1 MRDEIDSCKFVYLR
15 YLGEP
20 EDNALRIVIEEAK
33 ADGPAQDVE
42 VLPGHVLSGS
52 RAIES
57 DETCRTFELFW
68 SSYVA
73 YSVRNESFCTL
84 DNSEVHE
91 GRLFC
96 VYSKSHFLDYVSRA
110 TFARED
116 YPGPLQH
123 WGINCLNHVI
133 DVVFTK
139 EPTVR
144 CTAEA

>member
-1 MRDEIDSCKFVYLR
+1 MRDEIDSCKFLHLR

-33 ADGPAQDVE
+33 ADGLPQDFE
-42 VLPGHVLSGS
+42 IAPGQVIGDT

-73 YSVRNESFCTL
+73 YPVRNESFCAL
-84 DNSEVHE
+84 DDSEVLE

-96 VYSKSHFLDYVSRA
+96 LILKSHFLDYVSRA
-110 TFARED
+110 TFARD
-116 YPGPLQH
+116 DHPGPLHH
-123 WGINCLNHVI
+123 WGINCLNHTI
-133 DVVFTK
+133 DVISTG
-139 EPTVR
+139 EPAISCPAR
-144 CTAEA
+144 A